1 VADQLAVCCSV
12 ERSNASISLT
22 YQIFIGQT
30 FFCLWHLGRQ
40 ILVAGAGQENSG
52 GHDMSISSLQT
63 RSGGMPSTAYAP
75 EAGHFYR
82 FYSIDIG
89 GRIAL
94 AEDHECESD
103 IAALALGKNLLSG
116 RTCPTIEVW
125 LERARIGVI
134 ENRSWLG
141 A

>member
-1 VADQLAVCCSV
+1 
-12 ERSNASISLT
+12 
-22 YQIFIGQT
+22 
-30 FFCLWHLGRQ
+30 
-40 ILVAGAGQENSG
+40 
-52 GHDMSISSLQT
+52 MSISSQQT
-63 RSGGMPSTAYAP
+63 NSGGMPSTAYTP

-103 IAALALGKNLLSG
+103 TVALALGNKLLSG
-116 RTCPTIEVW
+116 RTCPKIEVW
-125 LERARIGVI
+125 LDRKRVGVI
-134 ENRSWLG
+134 ESRSWLG

>member
-1 VADQLAVCCSV
+1 
-12 ERSNASISLT
+12 
-22 YQIFIGQT
+22 
-30 FFCLWHLGRQ
+30 
-40 ILVAGAGQENSG
+40 
-52 GHDMSISSLQT
+52 MSISSQQT
-63 RSGGMPSTAYAP
+63 RSGGMPATRYAP

-103 IAALALGKNLLSG
+103 TAALAHGKKLLSG
-116 RTCPTIEVW
+116 RTCPAIEVW
-125 LERARIGVI
+125 LDRARIGLI
-134 ENRSWLG
+134 ESRSWLG

>member
-1 VADQLAVCCSV
+1 
-12 ERSNASISLT
+12 
-22 YQIFIGQT
+22 
-30 FFCLWHLGRQ
+30 
-40 ILVAGAGQENSG
+40 
-52 GHDMSISSLQT
+52 MSISSQQT
-63 RSGGMPSTAYAP
+63 HTGGMPSTAYAA

-94 AEDHECESD
+94 AEDHECEND
-103 IAALALGKNLLSG
+103 TAALALGKNLLSG
-116 RTCPTIEVW
+116 RRCPTIEVW

>member
-1 VADQLAVCCSV
+1 
-12 ERSNASISLT
+12 
-22 YQIFIGQT
+22 
-30 FFCLWHLGRQ
+30 
-40 ILVAGAGQENSG
+40 
-52 GHDMSISSLQT
+52 MSISSEQT
-63 RSGGMPSTAYAP
+63 HSGGMPSTAYAP

-103 IAALALGKNLLSG
+103 TAAISLGNRLLTE
-116 RTCPTIEVW
+116 RRCPTIEVW
-125 LERARIGVI
+125 LDRQRVSVI

>member
-1 VADQLAVCCSV
+1 
-12 ERSNASISLT
+12 
-22 YQIFIGQT
+22 
-30 FFCLWHLGRQ
+30 
-40 ILVAGAGQENSG
+40 
-52 GHDMSISSLQT
+52 MSISSQQT
-63 RSGGMPSTAYAP
+63 NSGGMPSTAYAP

-103 IAALALGKNLLSG
+103 GAAIALAKKLLSEK
-116 RTCPTIEVW
+116 TCPTIEVW
-125 LERARIGVI
+125 LHKSRIGVI
-134 ENRSWLG
+134 ESRSWRG

>member
-1 VADQLAVCCSV
+1 
-12 ERSNASISLT
+12 
-22 YQIFIGQT
+22 
-30 FFCLWHLGRQ
+30 
-40 ILVAGAGQENSG
+40 
-52 GHDMSISSLQT
+52 MSISSQQT
-63 RSGGMPSTAYAP
+63 NSGGMPSTAYAP

-103 IAALALGKNLLSG
+103 TAALALGNKLLSG
-116 RTCPTIEVW
+116 RTCPKIEVW
-125 LERARIGVI
+125 LDRTRIGVI
-134 ENRSWLG
+134 ESRSWLG

>member
-1 VADQLAVCCSV
+1 MLIEANVFL
-12 ERSNASISLT
+12 
-22 YQIFIGQT
+22 
-30 FFCLWHLGRQ
+30 
-40 ILVAGAGQENSG
+40 LVAYP
-52 GHDMSISSLQT
+52 
-63 RSGGMPSTAYAP
+63 GMAQGRGKPSTAYAP

-103 IAALALGKNLLSG
+103 TAALALGNKLLSG
-116 RTCPTIEVW
+116 RTCPKIEVW
-125 LERARIGVI
+125 LDRKRVGVI
-134 ENRSWLG
+134 ESRSWLG

>member
-1 VADQLAVCCSV
+1 
-12 ERSNASISLT
+12 
-22 YQIFIGQT
+22 
-30 FFCLWHLGRQ
+30 
-40 ILVAGAGQENSG
+40 
-52 GHDMSISSLQT
+52 MSISSQQT
-63 RSGGMPSTAYAP
+63 HSGGMPSTAYAP

-94 AEDHECESD
+94 AEDHECESETV
-103 IAALALGKNLLSG
+103 ALALGNKLLSE
-116 RTCPTIEVW
+116 RRCTKIEVW
-125 LERARIGVI
+125 LDRKRVGII